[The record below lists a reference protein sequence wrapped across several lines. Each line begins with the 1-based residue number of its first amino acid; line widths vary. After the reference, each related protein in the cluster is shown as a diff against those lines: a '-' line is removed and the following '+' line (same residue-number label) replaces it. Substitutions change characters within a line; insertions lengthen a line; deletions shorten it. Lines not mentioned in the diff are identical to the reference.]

1 MKKEI
6 RTGILGLIVS
16 VSIITQN
23 QAKSNVNIEMME
35 DHGKENIID
44 QEQSAS
50 ACINLSTGKSTFLYC
65 TEANIIEGKLEVQG
79 GNNMTWEGNAKMEWE
94 INVPENEEYELFLIA
109 NIRNEATGEKLSFK
123 TDEKTYR
130 FELAETKGP
139 YQGGRNFQRV
149 LLSSEVDLKKGI
161 QKVALLSEGISKE
174 GVLIDIRS
182 IELLPVSA
190 KQKIEKEELR
200 AINSRESIDWLIKS
214 GYGLMFHWTSQSVQP
229 DGTIKSYEDAV
240 NAFDVEQFANIVE
253 ETGAGYVI
261 FTIGHAES
269 YCPAPI
275 KSWEI
280 RHPGKTTK
288 RDLITEMADALN
300 KKGVQLICYING
312 PLAFKLNVKETPSE
326 KDKLDFVSNFQD
338 MLKEIGQR
346 YKSKIAGYW
355 FDSWYQI
362 FEKYPDVPFE
372 EFNKATKLGN
382 EKRIICLNSWI
393 YPKVTPW
400 QDYWAGEV
408 ASPVTLPDNGF
419 MKGGPV
425 PDLPYQAL
433 LIMEPYWVQQKAAMP
448 DPRFNSTQLSQYII
462 GCMEN
467 GGVVTVNMGIYQDG
481 TVGEK
486 ALEVMREVKIKV
498 KKK

>member
-1 MKKEI
+1 MKSKNLFKASLLVLFS
-6 RTGILGLIVS
+6 ILLVLISCSESRKKNKVFD
-16 VSIITQN
+16 
-23 QAKSNVNIEMME
+23 K
-35 DHGKENIID
+35 
-44 QEQSAS
+44 EQSAS
-50 ACINLSTGKSTFLYC
+50 VSINLSKEKSTFLYC
-65 TEANIIEGKLEVQG
+65 RAAAIEGKLEVQG
-79 GNNMTWEGNAKMEWE
+79 GDNMTWEGNAKMEWE

-139 YQGGRNFQRV
+139 YKGGRNFQRV
-149 LLSSEVDLKKGI
+149 LLSSEVGLKKGI

-190 KQKIEKEELR
+190 KNKIKVETER
-200 AINSRESIDWLIKS
+200 AIASRASVGWLKET
-214 GYGLMFHWTSQSVQP
+214 GYGLMFHWTSQSVQR
-229 DGTIKSYEDAV
+229 DGSIKKYEDAV
-240 NAFDVEQFANIVE
+240 NDFDVAKFAHMVE

-275 KSWEI
+275 KSWEKV
-280 RHPGKTTK
+280 HPGHTTQ
-288 RDLITEMADALN
+288 RDLIEEIANALN
-300 KKGVQLICYING
+300 SKGIKLICYING
-312 PLAFKLNVKETPSE
+312 PLGFNLPVKTEPSTEE
-326 KDKLDFVSNFQD
+326 KQAFVSNFKNILSE
-338 MLKEIGQR
+338 MGTR
-346 YKSKIAGYW
+346 YENKIAGYW

-362 FEKYPDVPFE
+362 FERFPQVPFE
-372 EFNKATKLGN
+372 EFNKAVKTGN
-382 EKRIICLNSWI
+382 KDRIYCLNSWI
-393 YPKVTPW
+393 YPAVTPW
-400 QDYWAGEV
+400 QEYWAGEV
-408 ASPVTLPDNGF
+408 ASPIELPDNGF
-419 MKGGPV
+419 MKSGPV

-433 LIMEPYWVQQKAAMP
+433 LIMEPYWVQQKATMP
-448 DPRFNSTQLSQYII
+448 DPQFNSTQLSQYII

-467 GGVVTVNMGIYQDG
+467 GGAVTVNMGIYQDG